1 MNLGRRARRVQLQAA
16 LGRAISGRMKRALII
31 LTLAAAAPLFAQ
43 ASETWLGLAP
53 CELCLWQRW
62 PYWVAAGLAGLALM
76 LPRFAGLLLA
86 LAGLAATTSG
96 LVGGFHLGVEQGF
109 WPSPLAGCKAATAGG
124 AMSIEEMMKSLA
136 LIPNKP
142 CDAPAYLISGLPIS
156 MAAMNMIYGLGLG
169 ALALRLAR
177 QGAKA

>member
-1 MNLGRRARRVQLQAA
+1 
-16 LGRAISGRMKRALII
+16 MKRALII
-31 LTLAAAAPLFAQ
+31 LALAAAAPLFAQ

-62 PYWVAAGLAGLALM
+62 PYWAAAGLAALALL
-76 LPRFAGLLLA
+76 LPRQGGILLA
-86 LAGLAATTSG
+86 LAGLAALASG
-96 LVGGFHLGVEQGF
+96 FLGGFHLGVEQGF

-124 AMSIEEMMKSLA
+124 AMSIDDMLKSLA
-136 LIPNKP
+136 PIPNKP
-142 CDAPAYLISGLPIS
+142 CDAPAFLISGLPIS

-169 ALALRLAR
+169 VLSLRLAR

>member
-1 MNLGRRARRVQLQAA
+1 L
-16 LGRAISGRMKRALII
+16 
-31 LTLAAAAPLFAQ
+31 AQ

-62 PYWVAAGLAGLALM
+62 PYWIAAGFAALALV
-76 LPRFAGLLLA
+76 LPRFGAPLLA
-86 LAGLAATTSG
+86 LAGLAALTSG
-96 LVGGFHLGVEQGF
+96 VLGGFHLGVEQGF

-124 AMSIEEMMKSLA
+124 AMSIDDMLKSLA
-136 LIPNKP
+136 PIPNKP
-142 CDAPAYLISGLPIS
+142 CDAPAFLISGLPIS

-169 ALALRLAR
+169 VLSLRLAR